1 MKAFI
6 ESFIVAF
13 SMYSKIPMPQL
24 EWNEKNM
31 RFSLAVFPIVGVLIA
46 GALYFLFYIFTH
58 LNFSPVFFGAV
69 AVFLPILITG
79 GLHLDGYCDTVD
91 ALCSRKERSEKLRIL
106 KDPHTGAFAV
116 IYTVALLI
124 LQFGAWCQVFLTPVC
139 FYTLLFCFI
148 FSRALVSLSLVTFP
162 CAGSTGLAS
171 IFAGNTSKGVV
182 KYILACMI
190 ILCLAAM
197 FYLMVVAAS
206 VILILVLASYIWFY
220 FMTRKHFGGLTG
232 DLAGFYIV
240 VCETLVLLTAA
251 ILGGIMA

>member
-1 MKAFI
+1 MKTFI
-6 ESFIVAF
+6 ETFIVAF
-13 SMYSKIPMPQL
+13 SMYSKIPMPQV

-31 RFSLAVFPIVGVLIA
+31 RFSLTVFPMVGVVIA
-46 GALYFLFYIFTH
+46 AALYFLFYLFTR

-69 AVFLPILITG
+69 AVFLPLLITG

-91 ALCSRKERSEKLRIL
+91 ALCSRKECSEKLRIL

-124 LQFGAWCQVFLTPVC
+124 LQFGAWCQVFLTPAC
-139 FYTLLFCFI
+139 FYILLFCFI

-162 CAGSTGLAS
+162 CASTGLAS
-171 IFAGNTSKGVV
+171 TFAGNTSKGVV
-182 KYILACMI
+182 KYVLACMI

-197 FYLMVVAAS
+197 FYLWAAAALI
-206 VILILVLASYIWFY
+206 ILILVLASYIWFY

-240 VCETLVLLTAA
+240 VCETLVLITAS